1 MDNKKVRS
9 TSSQVMELQQLIAG
23 PLIATIE
30 ADSLSSQRYLD
41 YLMKIAFE
49 SYDPVTGRTGK
60 IRMLT
65 FNYQSSGCRWG
76 KNAKCKYTDTDIGT
90 SATVA
95 STGSRFRFRY

>member
-41 YLMKIAFE
+41 
-49 SYDPVTGRTGK
+49 
-60 IRMLT
+60 
-65 FNYQSSGCRWG
+65 
-76 KNAKCKYTDTDIGT
+76 
-90 SATVA
+90 
-95 STGSRFRFRY
+95 

>member
-60 IRMLT
+60 IRL
-65 FNYQSSGCRWG
+65 R
-76 KNAKCKYTDTDIGT
+76 
-90 SATVA
+90 
-95 STGSRFRFRY
+95 STIRVRMPVGEERKV